1 MRKLTAL
8 TSFLLQAANLT
19 KEQVLS
25 VADRGQTVPTGRDLG
40 HGVELGVFKYDAL
53 IQVEAFNGSSS
64 ELLLLVMGWLHDH
77 DEDREHIGLAD
88 PEVDAS
94 LNDDFTADVDLA
106 IEFEESL
113 QMVPDENGA
122 ILFNGRRWRVADV
135 PVDVAEE
142 LASMDGRA
150 DDEAEPA

>member
-1 MRKLTAL
+1 MKKLTAL

-25 VADRGQTVPTGRDLG
+25 VADRGETIPTGRDLG

-64 ELLLLVMGWLHDH
+64 ELLLLVMSWLHDH
-77 DEDREHIGLAD
+77 DKDRDHAGLAD

-106 IEFEESL
+106 IEFEEPL
-113 QMVPDENGA
+113 QMVPDEQGP
-122 ILFNGRRWRVADV
+122 ILFNGRKWRVADV

-142 LASMDGRA
+142 LAGMDGKA
-150 DDEAEPA
+150 HGEK

>member
-1 MRKLTAL
+1 MKKLTAL

-25 VADRGQTVPTGRDLG
+25 VADRGETIPTGRDLG

-64 ELLLLVMGWLHDH
+64 ELLLLVMSWLHDH
-77 DEDREHIGLAD
+77 DKDRDHVGLAD

-106 IEFEESL
+106 IEFEEPL
-113 QMVPDENGA
+113 QMVPDEQGP
-122 ILFNGRRWRVADV
+122 ILFNGRKWRVADV

-142 LASMDGRA
+142 LAGMDGKA
-150 DDEAEPA
+150 HGEQ

>member
-8 TSFLLQAANLT
+8 TSYLLQTAGIT

-25 VADRGQTVPTGRDLG
+25 VADRGETIPTGRDLG

-53 IQVEAFNGSSS
+53 IQVEDFNGNSS
-64 ELLLLVMGWLHDH
+64 ELLLLVMGWLHDN
-77 DEDREHIGLAD
+77 DKDRDHAGLAD

-106 IEFEESL
+106 IEFEEPL
-113 QMVPDENGA
+113 QIVPDEQGS

-135 PVDVAEE
+135 PIDVAEE
-142 LASMDGRA
+142 LAGMDGTANA
-150 DDEAEPA
+150 DN

>member
-1 MRKLTAL
+1 MKKLTAL

-25 VADRGQTVPTGRDLG
+25 VADRGETIPTGRDLG

-77 DEDREHIGLAD
+77 DKDRDHAGLAD

-106 IEFEESL
+106 IEFEEPL
-113 QMVPDENGA
+113 QMVPDEQGA
-122 ILFNGRRWRVADV
+122 ILFNGRKWRVADV
-135 PVDVAEE
+135 PIDVAEE
-142 LASMDGRA
+142 LAGMDGKA
-150 DDEAEPA
+150 HGEQ